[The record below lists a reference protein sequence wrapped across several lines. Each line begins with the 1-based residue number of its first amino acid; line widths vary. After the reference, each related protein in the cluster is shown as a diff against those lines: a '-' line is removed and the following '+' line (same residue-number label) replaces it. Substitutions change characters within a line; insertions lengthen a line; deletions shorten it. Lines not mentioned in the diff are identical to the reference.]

1 MKLIPIIITVFIHF
15 HIYAQS
21 GSGNSKLD
29 KVSYNQL
36 FNERYIANQD
46 GTIMMKVNIWGHI
59 QVPGMHIIN
68 DGTDFASLLSIAG
81 GPLDGADLKS
91 IRLYREIPD
100 KNGKIV
106 YDIDL
111 DNFIKTGSRSNFIS
125 LNPNDTIII
134 PQKFSNLILDQIGAL
149 NAIFSVIMIF
159 LQVQLLLN
167 N

>member
-1 MKLIPIIITVFIHF
+1 MKSILLIIIVFIHV

-21 GSGNSKLD
+21 DFKNS
-29 KVSYNQL
+29 KVSYSQF

-59 QVPGMHIIN
+59 QNPGMHIIN

-81 GPLDGADLKS
+81 GPLDGANLKS

-111 DNFIKTGSRSNFIS
+111 DNFIRTGSRSNFIS

-134 PQKFSNLILDQIGAL
+134 PQKFSYSIFDQIGAL
-149 NAIFSVIMIF
+149 NAIFSAVMIF
-159 LQVQLLLN
+159 LQIQLLTN